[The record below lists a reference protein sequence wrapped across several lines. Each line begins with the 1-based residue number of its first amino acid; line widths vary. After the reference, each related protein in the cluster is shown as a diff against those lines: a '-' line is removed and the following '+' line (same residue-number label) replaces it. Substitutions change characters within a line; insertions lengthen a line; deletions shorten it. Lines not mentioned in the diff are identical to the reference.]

1 MLPCCQ
7 QRQQQQWQLE
17 LQQPCE
23 LGAMGQLQQQQSL
36 QSWQLGCLTAPPQCV
51 CRHHAAWSL
60 LLLLGA
66 AAAQAAVGL
75 QGHQLV
81 LLTWAAAWSAGG
93 GAAAFAA
100 AVRVLLAAAHLR
112 RAAEV
117 EAHTAGCRV
126 SSRMGSAALE
136 DAHSCSIPS
145 HAATRTRLPTSIV
158 NTMVAFTCHLLH
170 AICCH
175 LLPPAAHPH
184 SPTTATGTAI
194 AAARFTPPP
203 PLLPAAAASSRCV
216 CCAMHT
222 SADVSRSTQSS
233 STKLQHARVML
244 SHCTAKPPEYTPGRT
259 TVSGTSK
266 LTSSIRKAS
275 GKERP

>member
-7 QRQQQQWQLE
+7 QRQQQQRQLE

-170 AICCH
+170 ASAATCCPQQPTRTH
-175 LLPPAAHPH
+175 LQQPLAPQSPQLASHRLRRCCQLPP
-184 SPTTATGTAI
+184 
-194 AAARFTPPP
+194 
-203 PLLPAAAASSRCV
+203 PAAAASAARCTPLPTSR
-216 CCAMHT
+216 AP
-222 SADVSRSTQSS
+222 RSPHPQSS
-233 STKLQHARVML
+233 STR
-244 SHCTAKPPEYTPGRT
+244 
-259 TVSGTSK
+259 
-266 LTSSIRKAS
+266 AS
-275 GKERP
+275 C